1 MTTKLSILN
10 SALLECGE
18 RNLASLTEARE
29 PRRLL
34 DAVWDNG
41 ALDFCLNAGQWKFAT
56 RSTMLER
63 SPSITPAFG
72 YQNAYEIPSDF
83 IRTVAFCADEYFN
96 SPITQYSTEAG
107 FWFSDVEPVY
117 VKYVSNDASYGADMS
132 LWPQN
137 FARYVE
143 AYLASRIIERLS
155 QNETKWGNLFKLT
168 ERRLLEAKAT
178 DAIEGST
185 KFAPTGS
192 WVRSRSG
199 SFGGIRH
206 SQNKLIG

>member
-1 MTTKLSILN
+1 MTKLQIFN
-10 SALLECGE
+10 GALLECGE
-18 RNLASLTEARE
+18 RNLASLTENRE

-34 DAVWDNG
+34 DAVWDTG
-41 ALDFCLNAGQWKFAT
+41 ALDFCLDAGMWKFAT
-56 RSTMLER
+56 RSAMLER
-63 SPSITPAFG
+63 SPSISPSFG

-83 IRTVAFCADEYFN
+83 IRTVAFCADEYFA
-96 SPITQYSTEAG
+96 SPITQYSVEAG

-117 VKYVSNDASYGADMS
+117 VKYVSNDSSYGADMS

-143 AYLASRIIERLS
+143 AYLASRIIERLT
-155 QNETKWGNLFKLT
+155 QNETKWGNLYKLT
-168 ERRLLEAKAT
+168 ERRLLEAKSS
-178 DAIEGST
+178 DAMEG
-185 KFAPTGS
+185 PTTFSPSGS

-199 SFGGIRH
+199 SFGGFRH

>member
-1 MTTKLSILN
+1 VTKLQIFN
-10 SALLECGE
+10 GALLECGE
-18 RNLASLTEARE
+18 RNLASLTENRE

-34 DAVWDNG
+34 DAVWDTG
-41 ALDFCLNAGQWKFAT
+41 ALDFCLDAGMWKFAT
-56 RSTMLER
+56 RSAMLER
-63 SPSITPAFG
+63 SPSISPSFG

-83 IRTVAFCADEYFN
+83 IRTVAFCADEYFA
-96 SPITQYSTEAG
+96 SPITQYSVEAG

-117 VKYVSNDASYGADMS
+117 VKYVSNDSSYGADMS

-143 AYLASRIIERLS
+143 AYLASRIIERLT
-155 QNETKWGNLFKLT
+155 QNETKWGNLYKLT
-168 ERRLLEAKAT
+168 ERRLLEAKSS
-178 DAIEGST
+178 DAMEG
-185 KFAPTGS
+185 PTTFSPSGS

-199 SFGGIRH
+199 SFGGFRH